1 MTAKLSGY
9 GADAPDPTNS
19 DHLFS
24 IYANSIIAWCETE
37 QEGRRMIPRCITGF
51 ITTAA
56 IILSPLPVHAD
67 ATLVVQGSDGLQST
81 IQLRNGKGKMS
92 ASGMDEYVIYDAGAG
107 TVTYVEPQE
116 RRYTQISE
124 AVLAASVQAAA
135 NLQQAAEPYL
145 ARMLAGMT
153 QEQRR
158 MIEQRM
164 GAVLG
169 PPAAG
174 HNASAGIKTVA
185 RGSHTIAGLRCKSSG
200 IMKNGRPAAEVCMA
214 TEASGK
220 LSQQDF
226 ATLEAMVAFSRGM
239 ASTAKGM
246 LGDFAGQLEFL
257 ATEIDGVPLAVR
269 DLENNR
275 RYQVTAVTNSALSET
290 LFNGYD
296 GYQRQEMPTLL
307 R

>member
-9 GADAPDPTNS
+9 GADAPNPTYS

-158 MIEQRM
+158 MIKQRM
-164 GAVLG
+164 GA
-169 PPAAG
+169 
-174 HNASAGIKTVA
+174 
-185 RGSHTIAGLRCKSSG
+185 KS
-200 IMKNGRPAAEVCMA
+200 
-214 TEASGK
+214 
-220 LSQQDF
+220 
-226 ATLEAMVAFSRGM
+226 
-239 ASTAKGM
+239 
-246 LGDFAGQLEFL
+246 
-257 ATEIDGVPLAVR
+257 
-269 DLENNR
+269 
-275 RYQVTAVTNSALSET
+275 
-290 LFNGYD
+290 
-296 GYQRQEMPTLL
+296 
-307 R
+307 